1 MTSLIAWLDAS
12 SEDQRRMR
20 EIVNLFSERE
30 SRDELGI
37 GQVRDALSDSLWPG
51 TSTLFTRAR
60 YFLFIPWCFR
70 AAAEARN
77 GIAKATALADQ
88 NERRLIRALTEAGD
102 RDGVLGANVGAA
114 LKNLP
119 SALYWAGCHHGILND
134 PTLSR
139 DDAIVAELDR
149 VHTRRP
155 SLSNTRTR
163 WRRFGTTVRSIP
175 PCPRCHRDFPWRCRL
190 GSICRAAKPR
200 GFATECSEARPR
212 PCSSTRSS
220 TVRTPTVRFHGR
232 TRCSCRPTGNGRSCS
247 TMPDASPPS

>member
-77 GIAKATALADQ
+77 DIDKAAALADQ
-88 NERRLIRALTEAGD
+88 NERRLIRALIDAGETRRRD
-102 RDGVLGANVGAA
+102 RRECWCGAEELAVRAVLG
-114 LKNLP
+114 
-119 SALYWAGCHHGILND
+119 
-134 PTLSR
+134 R
-139 DDAIVAELDR
+139 DAHAR
-149 VHTRRP
+149 HPQRP
-155 SLSNTRTR
+155 HPEQ
-163 WRRFGTTVRSIP
+163 G
-175 PCPRCHRDFPWRCRL
+175 
-190 GSICRAAKPR
+190 
-200 GFATECSEARPR
+200 
-212 PCSSTRSS
+212 
-220 TVRTPTVRFHGR
+220 
-232 TRCSCRPTGNGRSCS
+232 
-247 TMPDASPPS
+247 

>member
-77 GIAKATALADQ
+77 DIDQGDRARRPERTATHPCAHRRRR
-88 NERRLIRALTEAGD
+88 ERRRAGRERWSGAQELAVGL
-102 RDGVLGANVGAA
+102 VLGRDA
-114 LKNLP
+114 
-119 SALYWAGCHHGILND
+119 H
-134 PTLSR
+134 SR
-139 DDAIVAELDR
+139 DPQGPHPEQ
-149 VHTRRP
+149 
-155 SLSNTRTR
+155 
-163 WRRFGTTVRSIP
+163 G
-175 PCPRCHRDFPWRCRL
+175 
-190 GSICRAAKPR
+190 
-200 GFATECSEARPR
+200 
-212 PCSSTRSS
+212 
-220 TVRTPTVRFHGR
+220 
-232 TRCSCRPTGNGRSCS
+232 
-247 TMPDASPPS
+247 